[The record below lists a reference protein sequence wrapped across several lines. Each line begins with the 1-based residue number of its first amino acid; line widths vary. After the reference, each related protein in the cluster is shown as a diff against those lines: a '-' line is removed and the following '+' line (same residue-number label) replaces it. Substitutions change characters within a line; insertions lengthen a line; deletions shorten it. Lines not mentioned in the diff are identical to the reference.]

1 MKLAVLTALVSAA
14 LSAPALAVDWM
25 LLGEN
30 INDSR
35 FYIGR
40 QSIPTMPNGY
50 KRAWYKRE
58 SEIPNKFGNT
68 WPKSY
73 NAYNCIQRRDRN
85 LSLITFNDESITN
98 TRNEITEW
106 KYAPPA
112 SGIEALLYLVCGK

>member
-1 MKLAVLTALVSAA
+1 MKLAVLTTLVAAA
-14 LSAPALAVDWM
+14 LSAPALAADWM
-25 LLGEN
+25 LPGEN

-40 QSIPTMPNGY
+40 QSIRTMPNGSQ
-50 KRAWYKRE
+50 RAWYTRE
-58 SEIPNKFGNT
+58 LEIPNKFGNT

-73 NAYNCIQRRDRN
+73 NEYNCIQRRDRN

-106 KYAPPA
+106 KHAPPV
-112 SGIEALLYLVCGK
+112 SGIEALLQFFCGK